1 MYSNSI
7 QKGSSTLF
15 SLILLAFVVWAG
27 WFFFYKNKPPRITF
41 PSGTVINV
49 VIADTPALR
58 EKGLSKREILR
69 DDEGMLFVFDTLD
82 RHKIWM
88 KDMYF
93 PIDIIWL
100 DENFKIIDIYKGA
113 SISTYPNTFQ
123 PQSDAGFV
131 IEVNSGFVSRNNIQ
145 VGNVVQFERK

>member
-1 MYSNSI
+1 M
-7 QKGSSTLF
+7 QKGSSTIF

-27 WFFFYKNKPPRITF
+27 WFFFYQNKPPRITF
-41 PSGTVINV
+41 PSGTIINV
-49 VIADTPALR
+49 SIADTPALR

-69 DDEGMLFVFDTLD
+69 DDEGMIFVFDTLD

-100 DENFKIIDIYKGA
+100 DENFKVIDIDKGA
-113 SISTYPNTFQ
+113 SISSYPNTFQ
-123 PQSDAGFV
+123 PQSNAGFV
-131 IEVNSGFVSRNNIQ
+131 IEVNSGFTSRNNVQI
-145 VGNVVQFERK
+145 GDIVQFERK